1 MVFLPFLILFRSEP
15 VKLAAKLFEP
25 GLDRVALR
33 LHGVA
38 VFPERA
44 QLRDDPIAL
53 ATERLVLR
61 FQAANIVGGQCPQS
75 CSDRRQLGTEPM
87 VLLPFLVL
95 FRSEPVKLAVKLFE
109 PGLDRVALR
118 LHGEAVFAERAQ
130 LRDDPIAL
138 ATERLVLRFQAANI
152 VGGQYPQSLSDRCE
166 LGTEPM
172 VLLPFLVLFRSEP
185 VKLAAKLFEPGLDR
199 VALRLHGAAVFA
211 ERAQLRDG
219 PIVLATERLVLRFQA
234 ANIVGGQCPQS
245 CSDRCVL
252 GIEPMVLLPFLV
264 LFRSEPVKLAAKLF
278 EPGLDRVALRLNG
291 EAVSAERAQLR
302 DDPIALV
309 TERLVLRF
317 QAANIVGG
325 QRPQSCSDRCV
336 LGIEPMVLLPFPILF
351 RSEPVKLAAKLFEQS
366 LDRVALRLNGEAVFA
381 ERAQLRDD
389 PIALVAERLVLRFQ
403 AANIVGGQCPQSC
416 SDRCV
421 LGIEPMVFL
430 PFLILFRS
438 EPVKL
443 AAKLFEPGLD
453 RVALR
458 LNGEAVFAERAQL
471 R

>member
-118 LHGEAVFAERAQ
+118 LHGAAVFAERAQLRDDPIALATEQLVLRFQAANIVGGQCPQSLSDRCELGTEPMVLLPFVVLFRSEPVKLAAKLFEQSLDRVALRLHGAAVFAERAQ

-138 ATERLVLRFQAANI
+138 ATERLVFRFQAANI
-152 VGGQYPQSLSDRCE
+152 VGGQCPQSCSDRRQ

-185 VKLAAKLFEPGLDR
+185 VKLAAKLFE
-199 VALRLHGAAVFA
+199 
-211 ERAQLRDG
+211 
-219 PIVLATERLVLRFQA
+219 
-234 ANIVGGQCPQS
+234 
-245 CSDRCVL
+245 
-252 GIEPMVLLPFLV
+252 
-264 LFRSEPVKLAAKLF
+264 
-278 EPGLDRVALRLNG
+278 
-291 EAVSAERAQLR
+291 
-302 DDPIALV
+302 
-309 TERLVLRF
+309 
-317 QAANIVGG
+317 
-325 QRPQSCSDRCV
+325 
-336 LGIEPMVLLPFPILF
+336 
-351 RSEPVKLAAKLFEQS
+351 QS
-366 LDRVALRLNGEAVFA
+366 LDR
-381 ERAQLRDD
+381 
-389 PIALVAERLVLRFQ
+389 
-403 AANIVGGQCPQSC
+403 
-416 SDRCV
+416 
-421 LGIEPMVFL
+421 
-430 PFLILFRS
+430 
-438 EPVKL
+438 
-443 AAKLFEPGLD
+443 
-453 RVALR
+453 
-458 LNGEAVFAERAQL
+458 
-471 R
+471 